1 MSSIKLI
8 PGICVALTAVL
19 CAAGLAHA
27 EKESKLTRKPIP
39 LQTEAYALFAVE
51 DITSFEGLL
60 QKLQA
65 GSEDPGTPAG
75 RVWSYLSP
83 ALREELKAV
92 DASTEIERQTTYEMI
107 KGLNAV
113 IRFRALYDS
122 QVWSGV
128 ELPAELKAELEGGLA
143 SLGPVEATAKNR
155 ELLRLTFPDDILV
168 SQVRPFPERPRTLH
182 FFGDEFLNHGNIQK
196 GIKIP
201 TGAVWQPSL
210 FAYGTLRTA
219 WQYEQTGNQ
228 LPPNTNVAGPPLSRG
243 EATVEELVQRLDL
256 FFNLALTPTERIV
269 LAFRPLDHNGNF
281 NGYRWQVPNLVNKD
295 EWYLRGDLD
304 IDQFF
309 FEGDLGEIFP
319 GLDPKDTGAA
329 DIGFSIGR
337 QPLSFQEGIMIN
349 DRVDAVGLTRNNLHW
364 GNATNTRI
372 TGLWAWDELHRGVG
386 PQNRRRQEAKL
397 FALFTSTDFASTT
410 MDFDLAYVSDGVSR
424 VRLNNN
430 SVQLEGGD
438 LFNVGL
444 SFVQRI
450 GHVSTAFR
458 FNHSERVSSEDT
470 IHSNSGTVFL
480 AESSYTMPYSYDLV
494 YANLFVN
501 IDHYQSIARD
511 PSVGGPLGRL
521 GVLFASPGI
530 GFVGAPIENTTD
542 HDSFGAAI
550 GYQKFFDETRK
561 QLLVEVGGRDDF
573 DDSDNRGRLG
583 VLARYQQAFRTH
595 YVWRVDA
602 YYVSREGLD
611 DKRGIRSEFVVQF

>member
-1 MSSIKLI
+1 MRI
-8 PGICVALTAVL
+8 PFIVSGLCAVL
-19 CAAGLAHA
+19 AALVGTAGTAHA

-51 DITSFEGLL
+51 DIESFEGLL

-65 GSEDPGTPAG
+65 GADTPETPAG

-83 ALREELKAV
+83 ALREELKTV
-92 DASTEIERQTTYEMI
+92 DASVEIDRQTTYEMI

-113 IRFRALYDS
+113 IRFRGLYDS

-128 ELPAELKAELEGGLA
+128 ELPAELKAELEGGLE

-155 ELLRLTFPDDILV
+155 ELLRLTFPDEILV
-168 SQVRPFPERPRTLH
+168 SQVRPFPKRPRTLH
-182 FFGDEFLNHGNIQK
+182 FFGDEFLNHGNIQP

-228 LPPNTNVAGPPLSRG
+228 LPPITDVAGPPISRG

-269 LAFRPLDHNGNF
+269 LAFRPFDHNGNF

-295 EWYLRGDLD
+295 DWYLRGDLD

-349 DRVDAVGLTRNNLHW
+349 DRIDAVGLTRNNLHW
-364 GNATNTRI
+364 GNATNTRL
-372 TGLWAWDELHRGVG
+372 TGVWAWDELHRGVG
-386 PQNRRRQEAKL
+386 AQNRRRQEAKL
-397 FALFTSTDFASTT
+397 FALFTSTDFADTT
-410 MDFDLAYVSDGVSR
+410 MDFDLAFVNDGVSR

-430 SVQLEGGD
+430 TIQLEGGD

-458 FNHSERVSSEDT
+458 FNHSKRVSGEDT
-470 IHSNSGTVFL
+470 IHSSSGSVFM
-480 AESSYTMPYSYDLV
+480 AETSYTMPHSYDLV

-501 IDHYQSIARD
+501 VDQYQSVARD

-530 GFVGAPIENTTD
+530 GFIGAPIENTTD

-561 QLLVEVGGRDDF
+561 QVLIEVGGRDDF

-583 VLARYQQAFRTH
+583 VLARYQQAIGTH
-595 YVWRVDA
+595 YVWRVDG

-611 DKRGIRSEFVVQF
+611 DKRGIRTEFVVQF